1 MKQPLL
7 SIIVPI
13 YNSGKEFKWVLGQIL
28 NDDALDVQVICVD
41 DCSTDDSYKIIE
53 EGYKDKKLTLLKTA
67 KNSGAAAARNL
78 GLSKAKGK
86 YIAFLDSD
94 DKISPKYFEKMIEA
108 ISEKSCVLATCGIRQ
123 RYLKDNKTV
132 EKFTDE
138 PVDRQKRMGWKEYI
152 LFLMVVDGRLYSS
165 VNKIFLGD
173 VIRENKVRFDES
185 LNFGEDTKFVL
196 DYLGCFTGNN
206 LDKKLNFVLEPL
218 YTYNYGTPTSTVAS
232 SSLIWDN
239 WQKNYDDILEWFGH
253 EPEGSEK
260 TVLNDLYRRFKIS
273 HALAVARSPLSKK
286 EKRNYLS
293 PVKLFAAEIVVKI
306 RG

>member
-1 MKQPLL
+1 MKQPLI

-13 YNSGKEFKWVLGQIL
+13 YNSGKEFRHVLGQLL
-28 NDDALDVQVICVD
+28 NDENLNAQVICVD

-53 EGYKDKKLTLLKTA
+53 ENFKDRKLALLRTS

-78 GLSKAKGK
+78 GLSKATGK

-94 DKISPKYFEKMIEA
+94 DKISKGYFEKMLNA
-108 ISEKSCVLATCGIRQ
+108 IDEDGCVLATCGISQ
-123 RYLKDNKTV
+123 RYLKNNKV
-132 EKFTDE
+132 IEKYIDE
-138 PVDRQKRMGWKEYI
+138 PVERQKGMGWKEYI
-152 LFLMVVDGRLYSS
+152 LFLMVFDGRLYSS

-218 YTYNYGTPTSTVAS
+218 YVYNYGTPTSTVVS

-239 WQKNYDDILEWFGH
+239 WQKNYDDILEWFGR

-273 HALAVARSPLSKK
+273 HALAVARSPLPKK
-286 EKRNYLS
+286 EKRKYLS
-293 PVKLFAAEIVVKI
+293 PAKLFAAEIIVKI